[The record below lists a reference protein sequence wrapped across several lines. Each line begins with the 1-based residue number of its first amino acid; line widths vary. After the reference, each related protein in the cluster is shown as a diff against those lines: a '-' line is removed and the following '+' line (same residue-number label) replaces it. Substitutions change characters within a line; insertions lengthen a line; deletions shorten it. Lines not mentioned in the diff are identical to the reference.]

1 MKTTNIAVLTG
12 FFTTLIFQSP
22 LHADTKIA
30 ADVIYGRKM
39 GMALTMD
46 VLTPSKPNKAGVLFM
61 VSGRW
66 VSGWFDPATVVER
79 PNPFGKLLDSG
90 FTVFLVRH
98 GSSPVFKVPDAVED
112 VRNAVRF
119 VRAHAADYRIDSNR
133 IGVCGASAGGHLSL
147 MLGTTGDDGNAQSD
161 DPIAKASSRVGA
173 VVAYFPTTDLAPYL
187 NDKRFPAT
195 HFGAEL
201 VKSVSPLQQVTVDD
215 APSLFVVGLKDDLVP
230 STHSKKMH
238 DALRD
243 RSVPAQFLGFPEAG
257 HGFQGED
264 DDKAADAL
272 VEWFNRHL
280 IDEDPSVRASKTLEE
295 RRKAAPPTLSLI
307 GEWKLLLTVNGDA
320 ADYTLE
326 IDREDGVLSA
336 KLISARSGEY
346 PVESIRY
353 DAGEFN
359 MRVRRSYEGQE
370 FDFIY
375 DYNGTLS
382 TEEGLRGTVA
392 VSEDGG
398 ARAGAGTFEAKR
410 D

>member
-1 MKTTNIAVLTG
+1 M
-12 FFTTLIFQSP
+12 
-22 LHADTKIA
+22 
-30 ADVIYGRKM
+30 
-39 GMALTMD
+39 
-46 VLTPSKPNKAGVLFM
+46 
-61 VSGRW
+61 
-66 VSGWFDPATVVER
+66 
-79 PNPFGKLLDSG
+79 
-90 FTVFLVRH
+90 
-98 GSSPVFKVPDAVED
+98 
-112 VRNAVRF
+112 
-119 VRAHAADYRIDSNR
+119 
-133 IGVCGASAGGHLSL
+133 
-147 MLGTTGDDGNAQSD
+147 
-161 DPIAKASSRVGA
+161 
-173 VVAYFPTTDLAPYL
+173 
-187 NDKRFPAT
+187 
-195 HFGAEL
+195 
-201 VKSVSPLQQVTVDD
+201 SPLQQVTVDD

-346 PVESIRY
+346 QVESIRY